1 MRCERLG
8 GERQR
13 VGDVL
18 VDGEALTRER
28 DGGRD
33 EVGEGELARPV
44 FAPRELEASDGSGHA
59 DREPG
64 IARLERIG
72 LAVGVEEH
80 VLGRRGRRGLAVVDR
95 DRLIKIG
102 AMDQHEAAAADV
114 ARARQGDGE
123 READRDRRIDGVA
136 AALEHVQPDARRRR
150 LLAHDHPMPGDDRAS
165 GGEGGDDGRLVGAG
179 CGRKAK
185 AKEGE
190 GGEKREGL
198 KGQVPWRRKR
208 WAKHGAKSD
217 VAVIADGSWRVQM
230 TVMSLARGQSLPD
243 RHDRAAREPRSELA
257 HVGGGNRD
265 AAGGGGEAG
274 TREVEEDR
282 AAAPLG
288 APRKILVEHEGQVIE
303 MIVAPHPVGAIG
315 GGQAH
320 GAIVTRA
327 RRVLAPALVA
337 AHGLQRHARGA
348 RPRTV
353 RPVIAPQAA

>member
-18 VDGEALTRER
+18 VDGEALTGKRNR
-28 DGGRD
+28 RRD
-33 EVGEGELARPV
+33 EVGEGEFARPV
-44 FAPRELEASDGSGHA
+44 LAPRELEACDGSGHA

-95 DRLIKIG
+95 DRFLKIR

-165 GGEGGDDGRLVGAG
+165 GGEGGDDGRLVGARR
-179 CGRKAK
+179 GRK
-185 AKEGE
+185 
-190 GGEKREGL
+190 EKRDEG
-198 KGQVPWRRKR
+198 
-208 WAKHGAKSD
+208 
-217 VAVIADGSWRVQM
+217 DG
-230 TVMSLARGQSLPD
+230 
-243 RHDRAAREPRSELA
+243 
-257 HVGGGNRD
+257 
-265 AAGGGGEAG
+265 
-274 TREVEEDR
+274 
-282 AAAPLG
+282 
-288 APRKILVEHEGQVIE
+288 
-303 MIVAPHPVGAIG
+303 
-315 GGQAH
+315 
-320 GAIVTRA
+320 
-327 RRVLAPALVA
+327 
-337 AHGLQRHARGA
+337 
-348 RPRTV
+348 
-353 RPVIAPQAA
+353 